1 MGATISSECGSKTVV
16 KDSTA
21 WFVLAGLF
29 QLLVLIAG
37 IVLAIT
43 ADKAVAAFMVVAVF
57 VAAGTTLAGIS
68 EAKRESESSKIT
80 LRIEKAQ
87 LRQELSNALN
97 KGGGK

>member
-1 MGATISSECGSKTVV
+1 MDATISSECSSKTVV

-29 QLLVLIAG
+29 QFLVLIAV
-37 IVLAIT
+37 IFLAVT
-43 ADKAVAAFMVVAVF
+43 ANKAVAAFLVVAVF
-57 VAAGTTLAGIS
+57 AATAATLVGIS
-68 EAKRESESSKIT
+68 EAKRESESNKIT

-97 KGGGK
+97 KGSGK